1 MSNSMCARIFIDFW
15 NLQLTIN
22 EHRGRNYRLDWRK
35 LSPFLISEAET
46 ILGDSLRFD
55 GTRVYIS
62 YDPKSDKDRRLK
74 NWALNVVDR
83 MPGIHVI
90 LKARRSRSAPHCP
103 NCHNEIANCPLC
115 GGGMKGTIE
124 KGIDTAIATDMISL
138 AWEEAWDLGI
148 LVSSDRDFI
157 PVVEFLATKGRRVI
171 NGYFPPKGMH
181 LARTCWASIDIRPH
195 LADLA
200 R

>member
-1 MSNSMCARIFIDFW
+1 MRARIFIDFW
-15 NLQLTIN
+15 NLQLTIR
-22 EHRGRNYRLDWRK
+22 EHRGSAYRLDWYK
-35 LSPFLISEAET
+35 LSPFLISEAES

-62 YDPKSDKDRRLK
+62 YDPNSSKDRGLK
-74 NWALNVVDR
+74 NWASNVLDR
-83 MPGIHVI
+83 MPGIKVVV
-90 LKARRSRSAPHCP
+90 KKRRPRGAPCCP
-103 NCHNEIANCPLC
+103 DCHGVIANCPLC
-115 GGGMKGTIE
+115 GGKIKRTIE

-157 PVVEFLATKGRRVI
+157 PVVEFLATKGRRVM

-181 LARTCWASIDIRPH
+181 LARTCWASIDIKSH
-195 LADLA
+195 LTDLS